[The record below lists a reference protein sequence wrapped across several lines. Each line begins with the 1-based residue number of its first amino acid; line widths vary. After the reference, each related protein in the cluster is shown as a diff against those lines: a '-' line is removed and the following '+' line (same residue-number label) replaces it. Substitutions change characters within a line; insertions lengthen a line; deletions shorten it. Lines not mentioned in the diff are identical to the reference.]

1 MKKEKVIENLK
12 KMADTMEK
20 EIPLCGEVKR
30 DDEFYR
36 KLRTLKKSKDLIENM
51 YQKVCTDCGENMVCP
66 KCTPVIEK
74 TNSIIIRHKDTDYNG
89 GYPNALAITPLYTNA
104 SGQSISCATIT
115 GDNFFHPK
123 NVTAGYTYME
133 RGTIENVAHV
143 LANLD
148 IETWCRLFGFPKNR
162 MKAAE
167 DIQKLLKEYVEV
179 QHE

>member
-1 MKKEKVIENLK
+1 MEENKVINTCQK
-12 KMADTMEK
+12 
-20 EIPLCGEVKR
+20 CGEV
-30 DDEFYR
+30 
-36 KLRTLKKSKDLIENM
+36 
-51 YQKVCTDCGENMVCP
+51 MVCP

-89 GYPNALAITPLYTNA
+89 GYPNALIITPLYTDA
-104 SGQSISCATIT
+104 IGRSISCATIT
-115 GDNFFHPK
+115 GDNFFHPR

-133 RGTIENVAHV
+133 RGTVENVAYV

-167 DIQKLLKEYVEV
+167 DIQKLLKEYVEAK
-179 QHE
+179 HE